1 MRGEYEKKFGVELLS
16 IPIKQKPN
24 VCHEFYL
31 ATGNI
36 SSKLQRT
43 VIMCDKLF

>member
-1 MRGEYEKKFGVELLS
+1 MQEKLKNFGVELLC

-31 ATGNI
+31 VTRNI
-36 SSKLQRT
+36 NSKLQRT